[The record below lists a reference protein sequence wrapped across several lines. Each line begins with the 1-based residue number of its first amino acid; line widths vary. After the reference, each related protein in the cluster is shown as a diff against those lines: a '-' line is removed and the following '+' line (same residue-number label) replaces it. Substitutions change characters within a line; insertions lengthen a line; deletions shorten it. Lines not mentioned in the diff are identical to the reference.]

1 MQNKS
6 VLEELDAKISLVLK
20 KYEALREE
28 NNLLKETISSSRETE
43 AQLRQEILKLKEED
57 EMKDLELE
65 EIASRISESMKVHFE
80 NPELSIA
87 S

>member
-6 VLEELDAKISLVLK
+6 VLE
-20 KYEALREE
+20 
-28 NNLLKETISSSRETE
+28 
-43 AQLRQEILKLKEED
+43 
-57 EMKDLELE
+57 ELE